1 MREVLNMV
9 KSKHLTTFIDGQVN
23 TTMVWISFGM
33 KHSLHNGQPYYYSQ
47 QQVQDLNMGISLTAA
62 HLLKT
67 EVKQGEQT
75 AEESP
80 YCYGEDMVGKFKVLG
95 KVIKLPYLFIDVLG
109 KTERWQKMHL
119 SDKKERYYNQFTD
132 EELAMI
138 NEGIRKIGE
147 RLMDIRLFYEESE
160 KRKVNL
166 QLGEAKSEQS
176 ENEKGAKLLPH
187 HGSIRTVEDIPE
199 KIGDMPVGQW
209 VDIIDQAIKD
219 YDCITT
225 EEKLAAIK
233 VRLTDFFHTP
243 YKAGEALAVYRK
255 IKGLRGEF

>member
-1 MREVLNMV
+1 MREVLGIV
-9 KSKHLTTFIDGQVN
+9 KKKHLAQWMGTDESSSLTY
-23 TTMVWISFGM
+23 ISMGM
-33 KHSLHNGQPYYYSQ
+33 KHLIRNGQPYYYTE
-47 QQVQDLNMGISLTAA
+47 QQVADLNMGISLTAA

-138 NEGIRKIGE
+138 NEGIRKIAE
-147 RLMDIRLFYEESE
+147 RLMDIRLFYEE
-160 KRKVNL
+160 
-166 QLGEAKSEQS
+166 
-176 ENEKGAKLLPH
+176 KGAKLNDKGEMRNDKEGEGTKLLPH

-199 KIGDMPVGQW
+199 KIGDMPIGQW

-219 YDCITT
+219 FDCITT
-225 EEKLAAIK
+225 EEMLAAIK

-255 IKGLRGEF
+255 IKGLRGE